1 MARIRLLI
9 VDDHEVVRLGLR
21 AAFELEPDINVVGEA
36 SDGAEVLAKMSVLAP
51 QLILMDVRME
61 RMSGIEACREIKSR
75 YPDVSI
81 LMITSYTDNE
91 AVVASLLAGA
101 SGYLLK
107 NLSRA
112 ELLRSIRLVASGQSL
127 LDPEMVKQATLRLT
141 TLATS
146 GSQTQAPG
154 GELTERERE
163 VLALIARGY
172 TNKQIANTLIVTEK
186 TARNH
191 VSHILEKL
199 GLARRSEAAA
209 FAVEHKLVPPREQH
223 KDEEC

>member
-36 SDGAEVLAKMSVLAP
+36 SDGAEALVKMSVLAP

-61 RMSGIEACREIKSR
+61 RMSGIEACREIKSL

-91 AVVASLLAGA
+91 AVFASLLAGA

-127 LDPEMVKQATLRLT
+127 LDPELVKQATSRLT
-141 TLATS
+141 ALAS
-146 GSQTQAPG
+146 SSSQTQG

-163 VLALIARGY
+163 VLVLIARGY
-172 TNKQIANTLIVTEK
+172 TNKQIANALIVTEK

-223 KDEEC
+223 KDEEF

>member
-1 MARIRLLI
+1 MASIRLLI

-36 SDGAEVLAKMSVLAP
+36 SDGAEALAKMSVLAP

-81 LMITSYTDNE
+81 LMITSYSDNE
-91 AVVASLLAGA
+91 AVFASMLAGA

-127 LDPEMVKQATLRLT
+127 LDPELVKQATSRLN
-141 TLATS
+141 TLAAS
-146 GSQTQAPG
+146 GSQAEG
-154 GELTERERE
+154 SELTERERE

-172 TNKQIANTLIVTEK
+172 TNKQIANALIVTEK

-223 KDEEC
+223 KDEES

>member
-9 VDDHEVVRLGLR
+9 VDDHEVVRLGMR

-36 SDGAEVLAKMSVLAP
+36 SNGAEALAKMSVLAP

-61 RMSGIEACREIKSR
+61 RMSGIEACREIKSL

-91 AVVASLLAGA
+91 AILASMLAGA

-127 LDPEMVKQATLRLT
+127 LDPELVKQATSSLT
-141 TLATS
+141 ALASS
-146 GSQTQAPG
+146 GSQTQG

-163 VLALIARGY
+163 VLVLIARGY
-172 TNKQIANTLIVTEK
+172 TNKQIASTLIVTEK

-199 GLARRSEAAA
+199 GLARRSEAAV
-209 FAVEHKLVPPREQH
+209 FAVEHKLVPPREQR
-223 KDEEC
+223 KDEEF

>member
-36 SDGAEVLAKMSVLAP
+36 SDGAEALAKMSVLAP

-61 RMSGIEACREIKSR
+61 RMSGIEACREIKSL
-75 YPDVSI
+75 YHDVSI

-91 AVVASLLAGA
+91 AVLASMLAGA

-127 LDPEMVKQATLRLT
+127 LDPELVKQATSRLT
-141 TLATS
+141 ALASS
-146 GSQTQAPG
+146 GSQPQG

-163 VLALIARGY
+163 VLVLIARGY

-223 KDEEC
+223 NDEEF

>member
-36 SDGAEVLAKMSVLAP
+36 SDGAEALAKMSVLAP

-61 RMSGIEACREIKSR
+61 RMSGIEACREIKSL

-91 AVVASLLAGA
+91 A
-101 SGYLLK
+101 
-107 NLSRA
+107 
-112 ELLRSIRLVASGQSL
+112 SGQSL
-127 LDPEMVKQATLRLT
+127 LDPELVKQATSRLT
-141 TLATS
+141 ALASS
-146 GSQTQAPG
+146 GSQTQG

-163 VLALIARGY
+163 VLVLIARGY

-223 KDEEC
+223 KDEEF

>member
-36 SDGAEVLAKMSVLAP
+36 SDGAEALAKMSVLAP

-61 RMSGIEACREIKSR
+61 RMSGIEACREIKSL

-91 AVVASLLAGA
+91 AVLASMLAGA

-127 LDPEMVKQATLRLT
+127 LDPELVKQATSRLT
-141 TLATS
+141 ALAS
-146 GSQTQAPG
+146 SSSQTQG

-163 VLALIARGY
+163 VLVLIARGY
-172 TNKQIANTLIVTEK
+172 TNKQIANALIVTEK

-209 FAVEHKLVPPREQH
+209 FAVEHKLVPPREQR
-223 KDEEC
+223 KDEEF